1 MFAFFLILFIG
12 ECGQDGFAY
21 REVESNHWQPGTETG
36 NNTNTPTHTR
46 CLDLSTYTYNQII
59 NIQNYSVQTA
69 VFLY

>member
-36 NNTNTPTHTR
+36 NNTDTPTHT
-46 CLDLSTYTYNQII
+46 LP
-59 NIQNYSVQTA
+59 
-69 VFLY
+69 